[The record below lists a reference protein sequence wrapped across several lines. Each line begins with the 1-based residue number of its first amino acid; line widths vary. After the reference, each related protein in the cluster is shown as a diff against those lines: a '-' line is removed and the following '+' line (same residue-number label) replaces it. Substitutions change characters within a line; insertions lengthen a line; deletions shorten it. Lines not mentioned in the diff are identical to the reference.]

1 MNTLVKEQLK
11 FEVLKMPLGENT
23 LHMMRINTH
32 DRGTPVF
39 MLHGAV
45 ENGTIFYSR
54 TGKGL
59 AAYLAMNGY
68 DVFVA
73 DLRGHG
79 LSTPG
84 ITRESDFGQ
93 TEHIMEDITVFV
105 EKIIELRGF
114 APQIW
119 VAHSWG
125 GVFMSA
131 HLVRVPR
138 HRELVKAG
146 VYLGTKRRVTVWN
159 MARFIQLDFWWGFL
173 AKIVTR
179 LYGYLPMKD
188 LGLFLGDDNETK
200 KCMYESDTWLRSK
213 EWFGADGFNYTKAI
227 GTVTLPPILYM
238 SASKDAWMGN
248 KKDMRRFMD
257 ESRQNNGAFLVI
269 GKKEGF
275 KNDYNHITMLTHRE
289 ASQDHFPAILEW
301 LSKADGQEEV
311 STKES
316 MINQECTPNTVP
328 SL

>member
-1 MNTLVKEQLK
+1 MQYTGSFMKAKADSQIHYEPI
-11 FEVLKMPLGENT
+11 MIPLGETT
-23 LHMMRINTH
+23 LHMMRISKN

-59 AAYLAMNGY
+59 ASYLARNGY

-79 LSTPG
+79 LSAPG
-84 ITRESDFGQ
+84 ITRESGFGQ

-114 APQIW
+114 APQVW
-119 VAHSWG
+119 AAHSWG
-125 GVFMSA
+125 GVFMTA
-131 HLVRVPR
+131 HLARVPR
-138 HRELVKAG
+138 HRELVQAG
-146 VYLGTKRRVTVWN
+146 VYFGTKRRVTVKN

-179 LYGYLPMKD
+179 IYGYLPMKD

-200 KCMYESDTWLRSK
+200 KCLYESDTWLRSK
-213 EWFGADGFNYTKAI
+213 EWVGADGFNYTKAM
-227 GTVTLPPILYM
+227 GTVTLPPILYV
-238 SASKDAWMGN
+238 SASRDAWMGN
-248 KKDMRRFMD
+248 MKDVKGFMD
-257 ESRQNNGAFLVI
+257 ESCQDNGEILVI
-269 GKKEGF
+269 GKAEGF

-289 ASQDHFPAILEW
+289 AAEDYFPVILEW
-301 LSKADGQEEV
+301 LGSVEDKA
-311 STKES
+311 
-316 MINQECTPNTVP
+316 
-328 SL
+328 SLEKDA